1 MALRVALVVR
11 VARTLQNNPEILDL
25 YSSHTTLH
33 KAIMTIAY
41 ACILFMGLLPYVAAG
56 IAKKGFEG
64 YDNGM
69 PRQWLAKQTGFR
81 ARANAAQANLFES
94 LPLFFAAV
102 IIASIANV
110 PQTRIDLLALGFVA
124 ARIAYL
130 ACYVADWPTTRS
142 IVWLFGIICVVTL
155 FFQI

>member
-1 MALRVALVVR
+1 
-11 VARTLQNNPEILDL
+11 
-25 YSSHTTLH
+25 
-33 KAIMTIAY
+33 MTIAY
-41 ACILFMGLLPYVAAG
+41 WCVLFMGLLPIVAAG

-94 LPLFFAAV
+94 LPFFFAAV
-102 IIASIANV
+102 IIASTANA
-110 PQTRIDLLALGFVA
+110 PQNRVDLLAIGFVM

-130 ACYVADWPTTRS
+130 ICYVADWPTTRS
-142 IVWLFGIICVVTL
+142 IVWLAGLVCVVAI

>member
-1 MALRVALVVR
+1 
-11 VARTLQNNPEILDL
+11 
-25 YSSHTTLH
+25 
-33 KAIMTIAY
+33 MTIAY
-41 ACILFMGLLPYVAAG
+41 WCVLFMGLLPILAAG
-56 IAKKGFEG
+56 IAKKGFEE
-64 YDNGM
+64 YDNSL

-102 IIASIANV
+102 IIASIANA
-110 PQTRIDLLALGFVA
+110 PQSRVDFFALGFVL

-130 ACYVADWPTTRS
+130 TCYIVNWPTTRS
-142 IVWLFGIICVVTL
+142 IVWLFGFACVVAI

>member
-1 MALRVALVVR
+1 
-11 VARTLQNNPEILDL
+11 
-25 YSSHTTLH
+25 
-33 KAIMTIAY
+33 MTIAY
-41 ACILFMGLLPYVAAG
+41 WCVLFMGLFPYVAAG

-64 YDNGM
+64 YDNAS

-102 IIASIANV
+102 IIAHLEDAGQARV
-110 PQTRIDLLALGFVA
+110 DLLAVGFVL

-130 ACYVADWPTTRS
+130 VCYVVNWPTTRS
-142 IVWLFGIICVVTL
+142 VVWLTGLACVVAI

>member
-1 MALRVALVVR
+1 
-11 VARTLQNNPEILDL
+11 
-25 YSSHTTLH
+25 
-33 KAIMTIAY
+33 MTIAY
-41 ACILFMGLLPYVAAG
+41 WCVLFMGLFPYLAAG

-94 LPLFFAAV
+94 LPFFFAAV
-102 IIASIANV
+102 IIASIANA
-110 PQTRIDLLALGFVA
+110 PQSRVDLLAIGFVT

-130 ACYVADWPTTRS
+130 ICYVADWPTTRS
-142 IVWLFGIICVVTL
+142 IVWLAGLACVVSI

>member
-1 MALRVALVVR
+1 
-11 VARTLQNNPEILDL
+11 
-25 YSSHTTLH
+25 
-33 KAIMTIAY
+33 MTIAY
-41 ACILFMGLLPYVAAG
+41 WCVLFMGLFPYVAAG

-69 PRQWLAKQTGFR
+69 PRQWLEKQTGFR

-94 LPLFFAAV
+94 LPFFFAAV
-102 IIASIANV
+102 VIATIAQA
-110 PQTRIDLLALGFVA
+110 PQARVDILAMGFVI

-130 ACYVADWPTTRS
+130 VCYVANWPTTRS
-142 IVWLFGIICVVTL
+142 IVWFAGIACVVAI